1 MVLPATML
9 CLLAATGAQNGIR
22 ITTIPPVL
30 ALPAPPGQ
38 NLILEVEVPGQA
50 RSVWLG
56 LDRADDTRIPLT
68 FAGGRRWQIN
78 LAGGRVD
85 RLTRRDKAE
94 ALRVY
99 ADVDGKQLNSAR
111 IVFARAVLDNTPVRC
126 TAHLAKLAQPR
137 LLRAGRTAWLD
148 PRVVERIEVATN
160 VPDSVVM
167 AHMGGTDRPLVRAR
181 KTGPFVL
188 TIDDGT
194 RKAWDEA
201 GALELLVQRGTD
213 SFLARRIVAIPAEP
227 AIPAE
232 GETFSVM
239 QRKRVFVPGTRE
251 YLYAVVGDVTAGQV
265 MLTVTTNDGTVLVDQ
280 KSLHERDRAEFTMA
294 GTRYAI
300 VVEELKN
307 LLIGDDFVELRF
319 SRASAIKRDPIAE
332 LLMVVKNAG
341 VKFER
346 DGKTFDGKTA
356 AIHIRKKLDLLAA
369 DPGVDQF
376 IDEVA
381 TKSGMTG
388 QAYLVHLDD
397 GSTKTM
403 REWLREQLKAL
414 GGAPE
419 QPGR

>member
-1 MVLPATML
+1 MRTIGSRRARVLVMVIV
-9 CLLAATGAQNGIR
+9 LAAGVPAGYVLARRQSRASRLIEEFLTL
-22 ITTIPPVL
+22 PVALPGL

-265 MLTVTTNDGTVLVDQ
+265 QRRPGARRPEGTARTRPGRVHDGRHPL
-280 KSLHERDRAEFTMA
+280 RDRCRGAE
-294 GTRYAI
+294 
-300 VVEELKN
+300 E
-307 LLIGDDFVELRF
+307 
-319 SRASAIKRDPIAE
+319 P
-332 LLMVVKNAG
+332 
-341 VKFER
+341 
-346 DGKTFDGKTA
+346 
-356 AIHIRKKLDLLAA
+356 A
-369 DPGVDQF
+369 D
-376 IDEVA
+376 
-381 TKSGMTG
+381 
-388 QAYLVHLDD
+388 
-397 GSTKTM
+397 
-403 REWLREQLKAL
+403 R
-414 GGAPE
+414 
-419 QPGR
+419 